1 MTGVSPSPPRSGRD
15 APVTRLFVP
24 DPLDVDA
31 TVDLSAGQAH
41 HLRHV
46 LRLAAGDTVALFN
59 GRDGEWLARCA
70 TRGKAVAATPVRRL
84 RTQAAGP
91 DLWLC
96 FAPLKK
102 TATDFIVEKATELG
116 VARLQPV
123 RTQRTETS
131 RINLERLTA
140 HAIGAAEQCER
151 LDVPVLSP
159 VVDLAALLSGWPDD
173 RRLLVCAEA
182 GTVDPLADAAHA
194 CAGRPVAFLTG
205 PEGGFATSEL
215 DALGKLPFVR
225 FVGLGP
231 RILRAETAALA
242 VLAGW
247 QTVAGDGRERPA
259 GRSVD

>member
-1 MTGVSPSPPRSGRD
+1 MTGRPR
-15 APVTRLFVP
+15 ARLFVP
-24 DPLDVDA
+24 DPLDGDA
-31 TVDLSAGQAH
+31 AVELTAGQAH
-41 HLRHV
+41 YLRHV
-46 LRLAAGDTVALFN
+46 LRLAAEDSVALFN

-70 TRGKAVAATPVRRL
+70 VRGKTVAATPLRRL
-84 RTQAAGP
+84 RPQVAGP

-96 FAPLKK
+96 FAPVKK

-123 RTQRTETS
+123 RTQRTETG
-131 RINLERLTA
+131 RINMERLTA
-140 HAIGAAEQCER
+140 HAIEAAEQCKR
-151 LDVPVLSP
+151 LDLPALSP
-159 VVDLAALLSGWPDD
+159 VVDLAALPSGWPPD
-173 RRLLVCAEA
+173 RLLLVCAEA
-182 GTVDPLADAAHA
+182 GTVAPLVDVARAN
-194 CAGRPVAFLTG
+194 AGRPVAFLTG
-205 PEGGFATSEL
+205 PEGGFAMSEL

-259 GRSVD
+259 NRSGG

>member
-1 MTGVSPSPPRSGRD
+1 MTGRPR
-15 APVTRLFVP
+15 TRLFVP
-24 DPLDVDA
+24 DPLGVDA
-31 TVDLSAGQAH
+31 TVELSAGQAH
-41 HLRHV
+41 YLRRV
-46 LRLAAGDTVALFN
+46 LRLTAGDMVALFN

-70 TRGKAVAATPVRRL
+70 MRGKTVAATPLRRVRP
-84 RTQAAGP
+84 QAAGP

-96 FAPLKK
+96 FAPVKK

-116 VARLQPV
+116 VARLRPV
-123 RTQRTETS
+123 RTQRTETA

-140 HAIGAAEQCER
+140 HVIEAAEQCER
-151 LDVPVLSP
+151 LDVPSLSP
-159 VVDLAALLSGWPDD
+159 IVDLAALPSAWPPD
-173 RRLLVCAEA
+173 RLLLVCAET
-182 GTVDPLADAAHA
+182 GTVEPLADVARAS
-194 CAGRPVAFLTG
+194 AGRPVAFLTG
-205 PEGGFATSEL
+205 PEGGFAMSEL

-259 GRSVD
+259 DRSGD